1 MIDQSEILI
10 KQNIYRDDVNI
21 DFGTIYETV

>member
-10 KQNIYRDDVNI
+10 KQNISRDDVNI